1 VKNNASALFFTLSD
15 MPLARAAPRR
25 NTRRRFLRWDQLSFG
40 PSRDTK
46 LWSEKSCI
54 DKIFHSSNPIS
65 VTLFCQE
72 AAVPA
77 GPEAGFELL
86 STSYR
91 GHGK

>member
-1 VKNNASALFFTLSD
+1 MLSCIYSLLRGKNI
-15 MPLARAAPRR
+15 R
-25 NTRRRFLRWDQLSFG
+25 
-40 PSRDTK
+40 
-46 LWSEKSCI
+46 SEKSCI

-91 GHGK
+91 GHGKQLAKKPRKTSRLSGGSEL